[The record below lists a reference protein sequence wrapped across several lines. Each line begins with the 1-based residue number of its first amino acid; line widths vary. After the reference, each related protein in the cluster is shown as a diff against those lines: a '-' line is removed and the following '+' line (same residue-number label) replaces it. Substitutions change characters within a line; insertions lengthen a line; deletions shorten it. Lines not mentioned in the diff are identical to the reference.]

1 MKLKILIVF
10 LLLQTS
16 FLAAQNVHWGGVIN
30 VTFNDNIYDIQ
41 ADKDNNLIVCGQ
53 YSGTVDFD
61 PGPGIANMTAAS
73 TGEDIFI
80 AKYDSVGTYLWSHGF
95 GTGFFYDECDRVA
108 VDTSGNIFIT
118 GMWNGTIDFD
128 PDPGNI
134 LTFQAIII
142 HDRVF

>member
-1 MKLKILIVF
+1 MKLTILIVF
-10 LLLQTS
+10 FVLQTS

-30 VTFNDNIYDIQ
+30 VTFNDIIYDIQ

-61 PGPGIANMTAAS
+61 PGPGVANMTAAS

-95 GTGFFYDECDRVA
+95 GTGFF
-108 VDTSGNIFIT
+108 
-118 GMWNGTIDFD
+118 
-128 PDPGNI
+128 
-134 LTFQAIII
+134 L
-142 HDRVF
+142 